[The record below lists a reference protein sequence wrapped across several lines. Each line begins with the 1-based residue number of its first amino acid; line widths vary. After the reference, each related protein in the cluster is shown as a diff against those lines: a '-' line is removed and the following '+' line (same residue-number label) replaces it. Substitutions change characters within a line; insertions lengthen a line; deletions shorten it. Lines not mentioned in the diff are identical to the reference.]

1 MTKPIKD
8 SIEDL
13 KYGDP
18 LWIEFGY
25 SIYRGKYIGNG
36 LVKTH
41 GYSRYIDDS
50 GGYPRWSRRVTLWQ
64 KIKEIFK
71 R

>member
-8 SIEDL
+8 FVEDL

-18 LWIEFGY
+18 LWCKWNGFTNK
-25 SIYRGKYIGNG
+25 SIYAGRDNVLMEGEYLIPIKDVI
-36 LVKTH
+36 
-41 GYSRYIDDS
+41 
-50 GGYPRWSRRVTLWQ
+50 WSRRVTLWQ